1 MLFLMIF
8 SIIRSNFVI
17 NDLLYDQIKFCQGC
31 SLTWEFCGQEL
42 CPPAKQDHWHDDYN
56 REEDNDED
64 NEDDAEDDEDEL
76 PSQKDPTQVSKLRY
90 LHGPT

>member
-17 NDLLYDQIKFCQGC
+17 NDLLYNQIKFCQGC

-64 NEDDAEDDEDEL
+64 NEDDAEDDEDDSE
-76 PSQKDPTQVSKLRY
+76 DDD
-90 LHGPT
+90 GDDDEDD